1 MEGMVLKNIKRFAS
15 SGPFMFRILI
25 DPIKWQIV
33 LYDLFGK
40 TLPITNDY
48 CHLQA
53 AMDWLC
59 YAQDITSDGG
69 VSSGYS
75 IAYGWQPSHRETTGY
90 IIPTFFDY
98 YYYSE
103 EKEYF
108 TRALRMADWELSV
121 QLENGAIP
129 FGAEVGNTKP
139 LVFDTGQVIFG
150 WVCTYRKTGNDSYKE
165 AAERAANWLCEVQDE
180 DGCWREF
187 TFNGIPHTYNVRVAW
202 ALLELY
208 KITEKSEYV
217 DTAKRNIAWT
227 LSNQLDNGWFK
238 ACTFLSDE
246 LPTTHTI
253 AYTIRGILEG
263 GVILNNQEYIE
274 KVKRSAD
281 ALLAA
286 QKEDGSLSGVFDSG
300 WNEVVGWSCLTGN
313 AQISI
318 IWLRLYQITNDK
330 KYLSA
335 ATKAITYLKTQ
346 QDIKISNKGIRGA
359 IKGSHPIWGDYN
371 PFNYMNWMTK
381 FFVDALLLEEN
392 IRNGKKVNF

>member
-1 MEGMVLKNIKRFAS
+1 MIENIKKLVR
-15 SGPFMFRILI
+15 SGPFIFRTII
-25 DPIKWQIV
+25 DPISCKVI

-40 TLPITNDY
+40 SLPITNDY
-48 CHLQA
+48 SHLQA

-98 YYYSE
+98 FYYSE

-150 WVCTYRKTGNDSYKE
+150 WVRAYKKSGNDSYKE

-180 DGCWREF
+180 DGCWRQF

-202 ALLELY
+202 ALLELLE
-208 KITEKSEYV
+208 INGSERYENS
-217 DTAKRNIAWT
+217 AKKNIEWT
-227 LSNQLDNGWFK
+227 LSNQLDNGWFSQC
-238 ACTFLSDE
+238 AFIRNE
-246 LPTTHTI
+246 LPITHTI
-253 AYTIRGILEG
+253 AYTIRGILES
-263 GVILNNQEYIE
+263 GVILNCQEYIE
-274 KVKRSAD
+274 KAKKPAD
-281 ALLAA
+281 ALLVS
-286 QKEDGSLSGVFDSG
+286 QKEDGSLSGFFDSG
-300 WNEVVGWSCLTGN
+300 WKGVTSWSCLTGN

-318 IWLRLYQITNDK
+318 VWLRLYQITNNK

-335 ATKAITYLKTQ
+335 ATKAITYLKTL
-346 QDIKISNKGIRGA
+346 QDIKASNKGIRGA
-359 IKGSHPIWGDYN
+359 IKGSHPIWGGYN

-392 IRNGKKVNF
+392 IRNGKNINL